1 MAIRT
6 KDFHLDKW
14 RGTQNPHDSSKEA
27 ILQRGVFGSE
37 HKTLQL
43 EGAFTKKINI
53 FGYEIPMEVPKRKG
67 CIDLVGFD
75 TEGTFYIIELKI
87 AENRISLRKASEQL
101 YRYEKKLI
109 DCLPYLQK
117 EFQEKLN
124 KPEFCFKKINK
135 LLLAPS
141 SFYLRRRYNPASTK
155 GILLCEFSKSDLTS
169 DIISI
174 GEMMGFIEIKEVSF
188 T

>member
-14 RGTQNPHDSSKEA
+14 HGTQSPHESSKEA

-43 EGAFTKKINI
+43 EGAVTKKINI
-53 FGYEIPMEVPKRKG
+53 FGYEIPMEVPKRKD

-101 YRYEKKLI
+101 NRYEKKLI
-109 DCLPYLQK
+109 ACLPYLQK
-117 EFQEKLN
+117 EFQEKL
-124 KPEFCFKKINK
+124 KLPDFCFKDINK
-135 LLLAPS
+135 MLLAPIG
-141 SFYLRRRYNPASTK
+141 FYLRKRHNPDSTK
-155 GILLCEFSKSDLTS
+155 GILLCEFSKSDLTI
-169 DIISI
+169 DIVST
-174 GEMMGFIEIKEVSF
+174 GEKQGFIEIKEVSF